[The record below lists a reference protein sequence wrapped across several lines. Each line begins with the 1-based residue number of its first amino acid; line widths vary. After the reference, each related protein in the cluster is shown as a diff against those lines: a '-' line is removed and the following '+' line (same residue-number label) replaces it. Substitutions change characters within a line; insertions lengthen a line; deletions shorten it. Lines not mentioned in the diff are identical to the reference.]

1 MVNKHFV
8 EYVFVL
14 DLIALY
20 YSTRLDSD
28 EFVVINENA
37 EIMFIDIRR
46 MYEISPC
53 FIGDN

>member
-14 DLIALY
+14 DLIAPY
-20 YSTRLDSD
+20 YSTRVDSD